1 MSETNAFCPNCG
13 THLAPATT
21 TCPGCAAQ
29 FDATGALIPPPGGI
43 AGFILS
49 VKKNKWGWLIG
60 SVLTVGVVVGLMVL
74 GGAFGPSG
82 ATFCTATLKQ
92 AKDFGVISQSASLDS
107 SSASSSDVKNRRSCV
122 AKVGE
127 ETFTLAADIKSID
140 ANNVK
145 CRDYLKQPG
154 CIKLYSVARS
164 DGMTTYQTREIAPNE
179 TDEALIKE
187 GVLSPVMTPA
197 EQKAAQQQVQQQHA
211 AEAHSG
217 MDTETAIDNSAA
229 TQSAPAAQ

>member
-1 MSETNAFCPNCG
+1 MSETKAFCPTCG

-21 TCPGCAAQ
+21 TCPGCGAQ

-60 SVLTVGVVVGLMVL
+60 SVLAVGGVVGLMLL

-82 ATFCTATLKQ
+82 ATVCTVSLKQ

-107 SSASSSDVKNRRSCV
+107 SSASSTDVKNRKSCA

-127 ETFTLAADIKSID
+127 ETFTLTADIKSID
-140 ANNVK
+140 ANNMK

-154 CIKLYSVARS
+154 CIKLYSVARN
-164 DGMTTYQTREIAPNE
+164 DGMTTYQVREIPPNE

-187 GVLSPVMTPA
+187 GVLSPVLTPS
-197 EQKAAQQQVQQQHA
+197 EQKAQQEQQQHA
-211 AEAHSG
+211 AEEHSA
-217 MDTETAIDNSAA
+217 MDAETAVDNSAA